1 MELLQ
6 ETCPLI
12 ELYNK
17 LEVPYIFSLVDVGCS
32 GGIDPI
38 FKKIGGGEYVQF
50 RALGIDASVDEIE
63 RLRRENTDQRIYY
76 IDGIV
81 GLEEGHPFINEL
93 GKRSWWGNTPWERL
107 SAYRSTLFREN
118 SQCIQTHEQKMHHN
132 QWQST
137 RLSGNLITL
146 ADTITGRCFS
156 DVDLL
161 KIDIDGPDFM
171 AMQSLHKRFDE
182 FGILAVVMEINY
194 NGSDYPT
201 DHTFHN
207 TDRFMRKNGFELFGL
222 TIRPY
227 STSSLPFRFLYNF
240 PAQTTYGRPIQGD
253 ALYMRDICSTSS
265 PVPNILLTP
274 KKLINAVLLF
284 SIFGLPDCAAEIL
297 LAHKE
302 KLDSFLDITAFLNAL
317 TRQSVSMQYG
327 TPSDVSNYR
336 ELMALYEND
345 SPAFYM
351 AGDNFKYKMLAQNY
365 ENQKTFIDKEELR
378 IPSKADRVVEILR
391 QHRIIW
397 FFTLGAYK
405 VSAKLYKILRAIK
418 RRLL

>member
-12 ELYNK
+12 ELYNMLK
-17 LEVPYIFSLVDVGCS
+17 VPSVFSLVDVGCS

-38 FKKIGGGEYVQF
+38 FKKIGCGEHVQF

-63 RLRRENTDQRIYY
+63 RLRRENTDQRIQY

-81 GLEEGHPFINEL
+81 GLEEGHPFNKDI
-93 GKRSWWGNTPWERL
+93 GKRSWSGNNPWERL
-107 SAYRSTLFREN
+107 SVYRSVLFREN
-118 SQCIQTHEQKMHHN
+118 SQKIQSHEEKMQHN

-146 ADTITGRCFS
+146 ADTITERCFS

-182 FGILAVVMEINY
+182 FGILAVVMEVNY
-194 NGSDYPT
+194 IGSDCPT

-207 TDRFMRKNGFELFGL
+207 TDRFMRQNGFDLFGL
-222 TIRPY
+222 TIRHY
-227 STSSLPFRFLYNF
+227 STSSLPFRFLYNV
-240 PAQTTYGRPIQGD
+240 PMQTTYGRPMYGD

-265 PVPNILLTP
+265 PVPNRFLTP
-274 KKLINAVLLF
+274 EKLINSVLLF

-302 KLDSFLDITAFLNAL
+302 TLNAFLDIDVFLDVL
-317 TRQSVSMQYG
+317 TKQCVSMQCG
-327 TPSDVSNYR
+327 TPSDISNYR
-336 ELMALYEND
+336 ELMTLYEND
-345 SPAFYM
+345 SPEFYM
-351 AGDNFKYKMLAQNY
+351 AGDNFKYNMLAQDY
-365 ENQKTFIDKEELR
+365 EKLKNS
-378 IPSKADRVVEILR
+378 SKADRIVEKLQR
-391 QHRIIW
+391 HRIVY
-397 FFTLGAYK
+397 FFIRIAY
-405 VSAKLYKILRAIK
+405 
-418 RRLL
+418 RLLIKFFGSCV

>member
-12 ELYNK
+12 ELYNMIK
-17 LEVPYIFSLVDVGCS
+17 TSSFFSLVDVGCS

-38 FKKIGGGEYVQF
+38 FKKIGGSYVQF

-63 RLRRENTDQRIYY
+63 RLCRENTDQRIHY

-81 GLEEGHPFINEL
+81 GLEEGHPFIKEQE
-93 GKRSWWGNTPWERL
+93 KRPLYCVDYDLWKRL
-107 SAYRSTLFREN
+107 SVYRSMLLREN
-118 SQCIQTHEQKMHHN
+118 YQCIQTHEQKMQHN

-137 RLSGNLITL
+137 RLSSNLITL
-146 ADTITGRCFS
+146 ADTITEKCFS

-171 AMQSLHKRFDE
+171 AIQSLHKRFDE

-194 NGSDYPT
+194 IGSDYPT

-207 TDRFMRKNGFELFGL
+207 TDRFMRQNGFELFGL

-227 STSSLPFRFLYNF
+227 SASSLPFRFLYNA
-240 PAQTTYGRPIQGD
+240 PMQTTYGRPFQGD

-265 PVPNILLTP
+265 PVPNIFLTP

-284 SIFGLPDCAAEIL
+284 SMFGLPDCAAEIL

-302 KLDSFLDITAFLNAL
+302 KLDPFFDITVFLNAL
-317 TRQSVSMQYG
+317 TKQSVSMQCG
-327 TPSDVSNYR
+327 TPSDISNYR
-336 ELMALYEND
+336 ELMALYESD

-351 AGDNFKYKMLAQNY
+351 AI
-365 ENQKTFIDKEELR
+365 EEQKV
-378 IPSKADRVVEILR
+378 PSEADRIVEKLR

-405 VSAKLYKILRAIK
+405 ISVKLYNILRAIK
-418 RRLL
+418 RKLLFCKTQKGEQ